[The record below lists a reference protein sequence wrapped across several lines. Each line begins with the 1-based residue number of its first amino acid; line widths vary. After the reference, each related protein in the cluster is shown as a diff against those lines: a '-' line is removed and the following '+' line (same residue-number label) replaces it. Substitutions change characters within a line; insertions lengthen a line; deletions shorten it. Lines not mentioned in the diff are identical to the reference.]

1 MVSAMLLKYY
11 DIDIPRDIIII
22 SSKSPKVHDT
32 SNDNVSR
39 F

>member
-11 DIDIPRDIIII
+11 DIDIIII